1 MDAGAMDARDVLL
14 ADALLP
20 TPPPSE
26 TSGSSPPEPGGP
38 TGAYEAGVGYR
49 TAFDGTDHDQAEA
62 SSQRIVS
69 VSTTFYPGS
78 ALDPLPIDVILLS
91 IDSVFF
97 NVHTHRLLSAS
108 NNGFAGLLPR
118 SSGSSS
124 SDVPEVVAVPEQSA
138 VLNLVLHAAYGIS
151 CVQYAPPFELLAD
164 SVRAC
169 KLYGLEPSRVFTP
182 GAPLCEVLM
191 SHTPLRPMDVYI
203 LAAQNKLNDL
213 AVLASAH
220 LVSFPLSTIT
230 DEMAEAIG
238 PIYLKKLF
246 FLHLGRADALKRLL
260 LAPPAAHAPIPKCGY
275 EERTKLTRAWALTAA
290 YLAWDARPDVLPST
304 MEAAVRPLAQGLK
317 CDLCRAALE
326 ERMKGLILQ
335 WTLVK
340 GTI

>member
-1 MDAGAMDARDVLL
+1 VGRHSSHYGFDSDEHGDD
-14 ADALLP
+14 
-20 TPPPSE
+20 E
-26 TSGSSPPEPGGP
+26 HGS
-38 TGAYEAGVGYR
+38 
-49 TAFDGTDHDQAEA
+49 H
-62 SSQRIVS
+62 RIVS

-91 IDSVFF
+91 LDSVFF

-108 NNGFAGLLPR
+108 NNGFGGLLPR
-118 SSGSSS
+118 PSVSTAA
-124 SDVPEVVAVPEQSA
+124 SDVPEVVAVPAQSA
-138 VLNLVLHAAYGIS
+138 VLNLVLHAAYGLS
-151 CVQYAPPFELLAD
+151 CAQYAPPFDVLAD
-164 SVRAC
+164 AVRAC
-169 KLYGLEPSRVFTP
+169 KLYGLEPDRVFAP

-191 SHTPLRPMDVYI
+191 SHTPLRPMDTYV
-203 LAAQNKLNDL
+203 LAAQNKLHDL
-213 AVLASAH
+213 AVTASAH
-220 LVSFPLSTIT
+220 LVSFPLSSIT

-238 PIYLKKLF
+238 PVYLKKLF

-260 LAPPAAHAPIPKCGY
+260 LAPPAAHPPMPKCGY

-304 MEAAVRPLAQGLK
+304 MEAAVRPLAQGLS

-326 ERMKGLILQ
+326 ERMKGLVLQ

>member
-1 MDAGAMDARDVLL
+1 VGRN
-14 ADALLP
+14 
-20 TPPPSE
+20 
-26 TSGSSPPEPGGP
+26 GSHYG
-38 TGAYEAGVGYR
+38 
-49 TAFDGTDHDQAEA
+49 FDNDERGDDEHG
-62 SSQRIVS
+62 SQRIVS

-91 IDSVFF
+91 LDSVFF
-97 NVHTHRLLSAS
+97 NVHTHRLLAAS
-108 NNGFAGLLPR
+108 NNGFGGLLPR
-118 SSGSSS
+118 PSLSTT
-124 SDVPEVVAVPEQSA
+124 SDVPEVVTVPAQSA
-138 VLNLVLHAAYGIS
+138 VLNLVLHAAYGLS
-151 CVQYAPPFELLAD
+151 CAQYAPPFDVLANA
-164 SVRAC
+164 VRAC
-169 KLYGLEPSRVFTP
+169 KLYGLEPDRVFAP

-191 SHTPLRPMDVYI
+191 SHTPLRPMDTYV
-203 LAAQNKLNDL
+203 LAAQNKLHDL
-213 AVLASAH
+213 AVTASAH
-220 LVSFPLSTIT
+220 LVSFPLSSIT

-260 LAPPAAHAPIPKCGY
+260 LAPPAAHPPTPKCGY

-304 MEAAVRPLAQGLK
+304 MEAAVRPLAQGLS

-326 ERMKGLILQ
+326 ERMKGLVLQ